1 MLGITSFLSTILLD
15 LFELDAQ
22 ERDQSFKISE
32 LESARVARAFQ
43 RCAPD
48 RLSGLIGAMQAQ
60 EVRRVIGFLFGHSD
74 LPTVYGLTRI
84 VPVNSKTDPFL

>member
-1 MLGITSFLSTILLD
+1 
-15 LFELDAQ
+15 
-22 ERDQSFKISE
+22 
-32 LESARVARAFQ
+32 
-43 RCAPD
+43 
-48 RLSGLIGAMQAQ
+48 LSGLIGAMQAQ